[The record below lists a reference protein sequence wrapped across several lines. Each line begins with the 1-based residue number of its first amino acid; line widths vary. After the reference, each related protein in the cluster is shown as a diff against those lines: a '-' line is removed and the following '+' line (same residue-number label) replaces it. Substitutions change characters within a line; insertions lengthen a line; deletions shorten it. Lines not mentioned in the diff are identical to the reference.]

1 MGETHSEFCIV
12 QKKGSKHKVCLD
24 SVRPP
29 GIFFWCM
36 FLNGGGESHCIQISE
51 WWVAKESFLAYINN
65 QRSGFTI

>member
-36 FLNGGGESHCIQISE
+36 FLNGGGGNHIVYKFQNGGLLRNP
-51 WWVAKESFLAYINN
+51 FLPI
-65 QRSGFTI
+65 